1 MFVFRIQKQC
11 IFVRSKKSGPS
22 LLRNRQHGIE
32 NDALEKRPL
41 LSWFVLQ
48 LFREAPSKIAG
59 AYRNYYKTGFLL
71 IFSAFKICFQEL
83 GGVFLLLNTLQDVLH
98 FWYVIVFLLL
108 QKRNIF
114 SLQKLKLGR
123 IRKNSVK
130 SKQLEL
136 KTIVFNEFFVI
147 FHLMIFISSNQ
158 RGIKLSST

>member
-48 LFREAPSKIAG
+48 LFREAPLKIAG

-71 IFSAFKICFQEL
+71 GFQNMFL
-83 GGVFLLLNTLQDVLH
+83 GVGRGFLLFDMLQDVLQ
-98 FWYVIVFLLL
+98 FWYVIAFLFL

-130 SKQLEL
+130 SKQLEV
-136 KTIVFNEFFVI
+136 KTIIFNEFFVI